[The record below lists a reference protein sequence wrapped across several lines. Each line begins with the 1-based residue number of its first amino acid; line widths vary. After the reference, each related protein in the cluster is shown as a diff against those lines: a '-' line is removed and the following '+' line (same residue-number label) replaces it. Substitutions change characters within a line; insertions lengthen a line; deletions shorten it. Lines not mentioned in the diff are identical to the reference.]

1 MFNIFKKKETKTAT
15 NFNFDVIGVDMHSHV
30 LPGIDDGAQ
39 DVGQSI
45 QLIRAMMELGIK
57 RIVATPHIM
66 ADYYRNTPETIGA
79 ALEVL
84 KAELI
89 NENIDIKV
97 EAAAEYYCDEAF
109 AAKLGNEKLLTF
121 GDEDFLLFEFSF
133 MSMPPDFS
141 HTLRKMRDAGYQPIL
156 AHPERYGY
164 FSTDKCMELRDW
176 GCLMQVNTTSLTGYH
191 GKEVKK
197 FAEILVDEL
206 LVDFISS
213 DMHHL
218 KHAEALRESLKLP
231 YVQRLL
237 TEYPLLQN
245 NTLL

>member
-1 MFNIFKKKETKTAT
+1 MFNIFKKKEGKAGSHID
-15 NFNFDVIGVDMHSHV
+15 FGVIGVDMHSHV

-45 QLIRAMMELGIK
+45 ELIRAMMDVGIK
-57 RIVATPHIM
+57 RIIATPHIM
-66 ADYYRNTPETIGA
+66 ADYYRNTPETIQA
-79 ALEVL
+79 ALDIL
-84 KAELI
+84 RAELVAQ
-89 NENIDIKV
+89 NIDIKV
-97 EAAAEYYCDEAF
+97 DAAAEYFCDEAF
-109 AAKLGNEKLLTF
+109 VAKLDTEKLLSF
-121 GDEDFLLFEFSF
+121 GAENYLLFEFSF
-133 MSMPPDFS
+133 MSMPPDFME
-141 HTLRKMRDAGYQPIL
+141 TLRKIRKAGYQPIL

-164 FSTDKCMELRDW
+164 FTVAKCNELKDW

-197 FAEILVDEL
+197 FAEQLVDEL

-218 KHAEALRESLKLP
+218 KHAESLKDSLKLP

-245 NTLL
+245 AGLL

>member
-1 MFNIFKKKETKTAT
+1 MFGIFKKKEKAST

-45 QLIRAMMELGIK
+45 QLIRAMMDLGIK
-57 RIVATPHIM
+57 RIFATPHIM

-79 ALEVL
+79 ALEIL
-84 KAELI
+84 RAELVK
-89 NENIDIKV
+89 ENIDIKV
-97 EAAAEYYCDEAF
+97 DAAAEYYCDEAF
-109 AAKLGNEKLLTF
+109 VTKLENEKLLTF
-121 GDEDFLLFEFSF
+121 GEEKYLLFEFSF
-133 MSMPPDFS
+133 MSMPPDFME
-141 HTLRKMRDAGYQPIL
+141 TLHKMRRAGYQPIL

-164 FSTDKCMELRDW
+164 FTVEKCTELKDW

-197 FAEILVDEL
+197 FAEQLVDEL

-218 KHAEALRESLKLP
+218 KHAESLRESLKLP

-237 TEYPLLQN
+237 SEYPLLQN
-245 NTLL
+245 KGLL

>member
-1 MFNIFKKKETKTAT
+1 MFNIFKKKGSNVNAQL
-15 NFNFDVIGVDMHSHV
+15 NFDVIGVDMHSHV

-45 QLIRAMMELGIK
+45 QLIQAMMDLGIK

-66 ADYYRNTPETIGA
+66 ADYYRNTPETIGK
-79 ALEVL
+79 ALDIL
-84 KAELI
+84 KAELV
-89 NENIDIKV
+89 NQNIDIKV

-109 AAKLGNEKLLTF
+109 AAKLDTEKLLSF
-121 GDEDFLLFEFSF
+121 GSEDFLLFEFSF
-133 MSMPPDFS
+133 MSMPPDFA
-141 HTLRKMRDAGYQPIL
+141 HTLRKMRSAGYQPIL

-164 FSTDKCMELRDW
+164 FSVKQCMELKDW
-176 GCLMQVNTTSLTGYH
+176 GCLMQVNTTSLAGYH

-197 FAEILVDEL
+197 FAEKLVDEL

-218 KHAEALRESLKLP
+218 KHAEALKESLKLP

-245 NTLL
+245 SALL